1 MPLSRLSSMLLITLA
16 MALPLPADAL
26 DEPTLKA
33 LYLYNFVQFVTWP
46 QEASG
51 DTTNSNTLRLCIVGG
66 DPGGRIGALNGR
78 PVRRMRIQIQQE
90 DKTAP
95 LGKCHVVYLPAGSDS
110 TLARLIETTHGLPV
124 LVVSEGEAAAP
135 LGAAISVFEGRERK
149 LEFDINLSAA
159 RNAGLQISSRLLQLA
174 RRVY

>member
-1 MPLSRLSSMLLITLA
+1 MPLPRLSSMLLITLVL
-16 MALPLPADAL
+16 ALPLPADAL

-33 LYLYNFVQFVTWP
+33 VYLYNFVQFVTWP
-46 QEASG
+46 HEASG
-51 DTTNSNTLRLCIVGG
+51 DTANGNTLRLCIVGG
-66 DPGGRIGALNGR
+66 DPGGQIVALNGR
-78 PVRRMRIQIQQE
+78 PVRRMKIQIQQE
-90 DKTAP
+90 DKTALP
-95 LGKCHVVYLPAGSDS
+95 GKCHVVYLPAGSVG
-110 TLARLIETTHGLPV
+110 TLARLIETTHSLPV
-124 LVVSEGEAAAP
+124 LVVSEDEAATP